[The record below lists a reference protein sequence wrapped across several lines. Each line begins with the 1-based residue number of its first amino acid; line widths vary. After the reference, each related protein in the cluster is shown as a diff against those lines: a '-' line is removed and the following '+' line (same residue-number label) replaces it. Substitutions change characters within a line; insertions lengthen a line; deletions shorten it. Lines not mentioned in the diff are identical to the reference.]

1 MKIESDI
8 PLKEGRIVIATD
20 ILLNGDTTSQNKI
33 ALQRERNILLL
44 RHITGEQQATITHS
58 REGKPYCSL
67 FKSIS
72 ISHSGNYTALMMSN
86 HASCGVDLQV
96 YKEKTTQGMD
106 YFMSEKETA
115 EVDNN
120 DLMRNV
126 HLYWCAK
133 ETAIKYFSIS
143 GIDFK
148 NKIYIHPFRSEQNGI
163 LHATVLHTQ
172 QHELIISYRKNENY
186 VLCFA

>member
-8 PLKEGRIVIATD
+8 PIEEGRIVIASD
-20 ILLNGDTTSQNKI
+20 ILLNGDSSQNKI
-33 ALQRERNILLL
+33 ALQREKNIILL
-44 RHITGEQQATITHS
+44 RHITGEQQATINHS
-58 REGKPYCSL
+58 PEGKPYCSL

-86 HASCGVDLQV
+86 HPACGVDLQI

-106 YFMSEKETA
+106 YFMSEKEIA

-133 ETAIKYFSIS
+133 ETAIKYFSVS

-148 NKIYIHPFRSEQNGI
+148 NKIYIHPFRSEQNDI
-163 LHATVLHTQ
+163 LHATVFHAE
-172 QHELIISYRKNENY
+172 QHELMISYRKTENY
-186 VLCFA
+186 ALCFA